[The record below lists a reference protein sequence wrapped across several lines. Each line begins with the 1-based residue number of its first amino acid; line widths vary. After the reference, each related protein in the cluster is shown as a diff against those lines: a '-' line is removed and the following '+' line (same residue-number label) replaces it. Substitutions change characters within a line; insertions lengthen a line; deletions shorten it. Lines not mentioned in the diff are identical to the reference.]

1 MHLRS
6 TSRKKRGGYC
16 FFHWPT
22 FINHVKAR
30 RQDNDRSFQAS
41 VMAVCAVAAA
51 RLRDGA
57 CNELLNI
64 WSPPSSQSD
73 SSRITDIPIISN
85 VHGLRSASLSS
96 ISSRASGSGLDFDD
110 LRATALLAILGIQ
123 NGDFDQLQI
132 MLGQYHGMSA
142 QLAFHDE
149 SQWPEG
155 LEEWEVQERRC
166 LYWSIYTLDVFAS
179 SVWGGVIRH
188 RSCQSFVS
196 YPDHRLDDALSLSPT
211 LAGELD
217 NVNWIQGWN
226 TVTDLYRA
234 MEEIMDAAAYQ
245 NGRAAPHKPP
255 HLPSPFG
262 RPPLS
267 VIESWPVIRDRYD
280 ALPSVFKETKPLTGI
295 FVDNVCSFQAANL
308 SVTLQAVRMAIACC
322 QPMNMADR
330 CQIAGELLDVLADIP
345 TAYMQLISAPFLH
358 QLSAVGSLLGSVVQ
372 GPLTISTYL
381 HIRQILLSFANL
393 LACLETPFIP
403 GGGISERLLKHIAR
417 IDLFMQATVDNLKPD
432 HHIFRG
438 ESPAVSYASRAR
450 TNTAPRPNPQIN
462 GPKSPKIAVFSHA
475 EKPMDESGPELP
487 FASSLTSNSISQP
500 AFEAVGQTGYNDT
513 VFTLPDDLIS
523 YWPLD
528 ADQQT
533 IFDSFFAPHNSFT

>member
-1 MHLRS
+1 
-6 TSRKKRGGYC
+6 
-16 FFHWPT
+16 
-22 FINHVKAR
+22 
-30 RQDNDRSFQAS
+30 
-41 VMAVCAVAAA
+41 
-51 RLRDGA
+51 
-57 CNELLNI
+57 
-64 WSPPSSQSD
+64 
-73 SSRITDIPIISN
+73 
-85 VHGLRSASLSS
+85 
-96 ISSRASGSGLDFDD
+96 
-110 LRATALLAILGIQ
+110 
-123 NGDFDQLQI
+123 

-155 LEEWEVQERRC
+155 LEKWEVQERRC

-179 SVWGGVIRH
+179 SVWGSVIRH

-196 YPDHRLDDALSLSPT
+196 YPDHGLDDALSLSPT

-217 NVNWIQGWN
+217 TVNWIQGWN

-234 MEEIMDAAAYQ
+234 MEKIMDAAAYQ
-245 NGRAAPHKPP
+245 NQRAAPHRPP
-255 HLPSPFG
+255 DLPIPFG
-262 RPPLS
+262 RPALS

-280 ALPSVFKETKPLTGI
+280 ALPSVFKETKPLTGD

-322 QPMNMADR
+322 QPMSMADR
-330 CQIAGELLDVLADIP
+330 CQIAGELLDVLANIP

-417 IDLFMQATVDNLKPD
+417 IDLFMQSTVDNRRPD

-438 ESPAVSYASRAR
+438 ESPTVSYPSRAKA
-450 TNTAPRPNPQIN
+450 NAAPQPNSQIN
-462 GPKSPKIAVFSHA
+462 GPEPPEIAVVSRA
-475 EKPMDESGPELP
+475 EKPVDESGSELP
-487 FASSLTSNSISQP
+487 FASSLISNSISQP
-500 AFEAVGQTGYNDT
+500 AFEARRQTGYDDT

-528 ADQQT
+528 ADQQS